1 VSLFLSK
8 LLPVFVYPLGLAIVL
23 GLFAVARAGRNR
35 HIVERSKLRHSR
47 CAARFLFGMLNP
59 THVPPDGQKQPVLY
73 VSLERPYGKEIMQ
86 LVLMAYQLGLPVQVG
101 LIKNLNMQVDW
112 VQLPKSPG
120 SA

>member
-1 VSLFLSK
+1 VAQADYEGIVTSLNV
-8 LLPVFVYPLGLAIVL
+8 PNYDIPDG
-23 GLFAVARAGRNR
+23 
-35 HIVERSKLRHSR
+35 
-47 CAARFLFGMLNP
+47 AARFLFGMSNP

-86 LVLMAYQLGLPVQVG
+86 LVVMAYQLGVPVQVG

-112 VQLPKSPG
+112 VQLPKGPG